1 MNLIKLAKMQM
12 MVNKITKIGRLKT
25 MSKVDITKI
34 INNEHSMT
42 YLDARE
48 LIYLQSL
55 NIKNN
60 IITLQEAGT
69 ISGIKEIID
78 NYNQKVTVRIENK
91 TTKESISYI
100 GILNN
105 YNIYDDDDLII
116 IKYDIEINC

>member
-1 MNLIKLAKMQM
+1 